1 MWLVWIKI
9 LRLQNLNFEMFRTF
23 VWKQRHGTFR
33 VRLFWTIENFPL
45 IFMPRVVFVT
55 EHLQNRSAWNQVLES
70 HHLISS
76 FISQVSISRSRYW
89 PRWNCRLNI
98 LDCRT
103 RKAEVLN
110 SLIINTTAK
119 ANDTTDILL
128 CTEDDNSCYRNVCK
142 MSVVSFALAVVFI
155 IGLSYLKL
163 LFQKVRM
170 LQRPM
175 ALTTAH
181 FYNQLHLSNI
191 S

>member
-98 LDCRT
+98 LDCRILNYCFKKWECYNVRWHWQLRT
-103 RKAEVLN
+103 STTNCTSPTSASCVQPSFKRLYALLQVLHRCKTYETYRQPTMHHFAKTQTN
-110 SLIINTTAK
+110 HKCCIKSL
-119 ANDTTDILL
+119 L
-128 CTEDDNSCYRNVCK
+128 
-142 MSVVSFALAVVFI
+142 
-155 IGLSYLKL
+155 
-163 LFQKVRM
+163 
-170 LQRPM
+170 
-175 ALTTAH
+175 
-181 FYNQLHLSNI
+181 LSNK
-191 S
+191 